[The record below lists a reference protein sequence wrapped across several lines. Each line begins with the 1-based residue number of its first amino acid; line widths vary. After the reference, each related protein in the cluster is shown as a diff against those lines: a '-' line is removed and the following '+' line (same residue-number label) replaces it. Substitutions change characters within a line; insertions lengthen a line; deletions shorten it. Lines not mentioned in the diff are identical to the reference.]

1 MAETTIGTEQDDDVR
16 DADPSRSDSR
26 ELDPGVLAQ
35 LTALRSLVDRAV
47 GTHDLDQ
54 AVGTRLAAAVD
65 AANAEALAP
74 APRLARIQ
82 ADLVDA
88 KDIAAG
94 APTVVAV
101 IEGVVMTLT
110 G

>member
-1 MAETTIGTEQDDDVR
+1 MAEFTIGTEQDDVVR
-16 DADPSRSDSR
+16 NADPSRSESR
-26 ELDPGVLAQ
+26 ELDPGVPAQ

-47 GTHDLDQ
+47 QSHDLDQ

-65 AANAEALAP
+65 SANAEAHTP
-74 APRLARIQ
+74 APRLARIV
-82 ADLVDA
+82 ADLGDA
-88 KDIAAG
+88 KDIAAS

>member
-1 MAETTIGTEQDDDVR
+1 MAEFTIGTEQDNDVR
-16 DADPSRSDSR
+16 DGAPSRSDSR

-54 AVGTRLAAAVD
+54 AAGSRLAAVVD
-65 AANAEALAP
+65 SANAEALAP
-74 APRLARIQ
+74 TPRVERIE

-88 KDIAAG
+88 KGIAAG